1 VDKPFLRVKN
11 PWRDDLGQSV
21 VELALILPLFI
32 GILLGGADLARAFA
46 VQLAIQNGARA
57 GAESYAIDQTPTAAE
72 ASAAAIAEIA
82 RTPTVQGVNATV
94 TVSEQDSLGTSPC
107 PTHPPSVADP
117 CFVTVEVQ
125 YTFRTSIAWPLIPS
139 VANFD
144 RTTTFRMF
152 Y

>member
-1 VDKPFLRVKN
+1 
-11 PWRDDLGQSV
+11 V

-46 VQLAIQNGARA
+46 VQLAVQNGARA

-72 ASAAAIAEIA
+72 ASAAAIAEIV
-82 RTPTVQGVNATV
+82 RTPTVQGASATV
-94 TVSEQDSLGTSPC
+94 TVSEKDSLGTSPC
-107 PTHPPSVADP
+107 PSHPPSVADP
-117 CFVTVEVQ
+117 CFVTVEVE
-125 YTFRTSIAWPLIPS
+125 YTFRTTIPWPLIPN

-144 RTTTFRMF
+144 RITTFRMF